1 MSQNTLNMNFQ
12 YIASIL
18 CDVVSNTEYAT
29 SQYEM
34 FLDLMYAIEPTSIL
48 DSDYHIDSFRD
59 ALGQLNDKLTTKH
72 DVGCEL
78 FDSANTLECFQPKYS
93 ISKEPSFSD
102 YAELLISILAM
113 EYLLIQNGT
122 LDTKYSGHSIKRDFS
137 SLIGR
142 FLFLHN
148 GYIKP
153 NIDNVITN
161 YPDIFIRIFCHSVR
175 IASSIEWHHEE
186 YPQLRILILNLIDA
200 LKIEDK
206 SEVKKI
212 IDQAVSEI
220 YKGNLI
226 ISEDTLSVVY
236 ETLNKYFDFITN
248 KSNIVEIKVS
258 WLYSYIYKKRFGFI
272 FCKKFAKSASA
283 SSLPYKFMAFSQAF
297 KNLAFIQVSNG
308 PKVVLLNA
316 GENKRSSEY
325 VPTESSA
332 FYNAAS
338 GMFE

>member
-1 MSQNTLNMNFQ
+1 MQQETLNMNLQ
-12 YIASIL
+12 YITSIL
-18 CDVVSNTEYAT
+18 CDVVSNTENTT
-29 SQYEM
+29 SQYEL
-34 FLDLMYAIEPTSIL
+34 FLDLIYAIDLTNIP
-48 DSDYHIDSFRD
+48 DSDYINYLRD
-59 ALGQLNDKLTTKH
+59 ALGQLNDKLTSKY
-72 DVGCEL
+72 DEGCKL
-78 FDSANTLECFQPKYS
+78 FDTANTLECFQPKYS
-93 ISKEPSFSD
+93 ISKEPSFCD

-113 EYLLIQNGT
+113 ECLLVQNGT
-122 LDTKYSGHSIKRDFS
+122 LDIKYSGHTIKRDFS

-153 NIDNVITN
+153 YIEKDTSN
-161 YPDIFIRIFCHSVR
+161 YSDIFIRIFYHSVR
-175 IASSIEWHHEE
+175 VATSLEWHHEE

-200 LKIEDK
+200 LTIHDK
-206 SEVKKI
+206 NEVKKI
-212 IDQAVSEI
+212 IDQAVSETHN
-220 YKGNLI
+220 GNLI
-226 ISEDTLSVVY
+226 ISEDSLLVVY
-236 ETLNKYFDFITN
+236 DTLNKYFDFII
-248 KSNIVEIKVS
+248 KDSNIVEIKVS

-283 SSLPYKFMAFSQAF
+283 SSLPYKFMAYSQAF
-297 KNLAFIQVSNG
+297 KNATFIQVSNG